1 MSCGWSLCADSE
13 IKAGPFVSDLGL
25 SKGPWDSLSWN
36 RLAPWHCDKEK
47 GEQQTG
53 KQY

>member
-1 MSCGWSLCADSE
+1 MSYGCSLCADPE
-13 IKAGPFVSDLGL
+13 IKAGHFVSDSRL